1 MSSNVLANSLSAWIR
16 ASVLGLVWAVTLSG
30 VASAQPPEQSPYE
43 QIQAL
48 DRRSVEL
55 LKNLSKHGEAQS
67 LAQQALDIA
76 ERSSGADSAEVAQRL
91 DNLAFTIRIQHRYD
105 EAQPLLVRALSIRE
119 KVFGSDSP
127 DLCQSLTNVAVLHEL
142 KKELTA
148 AQRFLSRCLSLQER
162 AFGADHPS
170 VGHTLHMLAKLY
182 RQAGRREEAEELGYR
197 AVEILGPEHPAM
209 VIAAYESGERERD
222 RTFFGQFSDYHW
234 TGLRIDLDGAPQRMT
249 LLGEATFNNGLWTP
263 FEVGFVREE
272 GTWKVNRFLTRP
284 VYWKLH
290 PSSPQ

>member
-1 MSSNVLANSLSAWIR
+1 VYRFLAPSAIALAVFSAVALSSI
-16 ASVLGLVWAVTLSG
+16 
-30 VASAQPPEQSPYE
+30 ASAQPREQSADE
-43 QIQAL
+43 EIQAL

-55 LKNLSKHGEAQS
+55 FKNLGKHAEAQS

-76 ERSSGADSAEVAQRL
+76 ERSSGRDSAVVAQRL

-105 EAQPLLVRALSIRE
+105 EAEPLLVRALSIRE
-119 KVFGSDSP
+119 KLFGSESP

-142 KKELTA
+142 KKELAA
-148 AQRFLSRCLSLQER
+148 AQRSLSRCLALQER

-182 RQAGRREEAEELGYR
+182 QQAGHPEEAEELRNR

-209 VIAAYESGERERD
+209 VIAAYESGQRERD
-222 RTFFGQFSDYHW
+222 RTFLGQFSDYRW
-234 TGLRIDLDGAPQRMT
+234 TGLRTDDDRTPQRMT

-263 FEVGFVREE
+263 FEIVIVRDDE
-272 GTWKVNRFLTRP
+272 TWKMTKFFSLH
-284 VYWKLH
+284 VYWKVL